1 MDDGDHRPYAD
12 LRAELDEIWHV
23 LGTLTKMIN
32 TLSDEEQR
40 KVLDRWQAEHERRPT
55 TTTD

>member
-1 MDDGDHRPYAD
+1 MIDDMDDGDHRPYAD

-40 KVLDRWQAEHERRPT
+40 KVLDRWQAEHET
-55 TTTD
+55 S